1 MYQMHVKEEAI
12 EKTNGNSTFLPYHLI
27 AITLLVFF
35 CYSSSTSFC
44 LSSSSSYNSP
54 QQAKAQ
60 KITTHSELTSLSSR
74 APIQQYHMQI
84 PALRNSFMIYK
95 NPIYGIAIQYPSNWE
110 KIEYS
115 KTALTVDGSN
125 LIVNFIAPLVNAS
138 DHWREH
144 LMIQVLK
151 QAQAK
156 KLIPQSQTTIGDR
169 QGFKSLHNST
179 MRIFNLDRN
188 TESILHIR
196 TMDVW
201 VTISNGD
208 THLLTY
214 KALTTRYQDYMPTIQ
229 KMIDSFKIEN

>member
-1 MYQMHVKEEAI
+1 MYIKEEEK
-12 EKTNGNSTFLPYHLI
+12 EKTEPIENNTSLLYHLI
-27 AITLLVFF
+27 AITLLIFF
-35 CYSSSTSFC
+35 CYSSSTSCC
-44 LSSSSSYNSP
+44 LSSSSSYSSL

-60 KITTHSELTSLSSR
+60 KITTTTELTSLSSR

-95 NPIYGIAIQYPSNWE
+95 NAIYGIAIQYPSNWE

-115 KTALTVDGSN
+115 KTALTVGGSN
-125 LIVNFIAPLVNAS
+125 LIVNFLAPLVNSS

-144 LMIQVLK
+144 LVIQMLK
-151 QAQAK
+151 QPQAK
-156 KLIPQSQTTIGDR
+156 KLIPQSKITIGDR

-179 MRIFNLDRN
+179 MQIFNLDKN
-188 TESILHIR
+188 TESTLFIK

-208 THLLTY
+208 TYLLTY
-214 KALTTRYQDYMPTIQ
+214 KALATRYQDYMPTIQ